1 MAQVRY
7 GQSIATETP
16 AGGVSGVLCKS
27 VHDGKVSFFLRVK
40 AVNGETQ
47 DYSLAHDDLSIT
59 IAEDELASFYRLEN
73 GQQILDHSASVLGL
87 ATLENGA
94 E

>member
-1 MAQVRY
+1 MTRVRY

-16 AGGVSGVLCKS
+16 AGGVSGVLCKT
-27 VHDGKVSFFLRVK
+27 VYDGKVSFFLRVK
-40 AVNGETQ
+40 VANGEIQ
-47 DYSLAHDDLSIT
+47 DYMLAHDDLSIT

-87 ATLENGA
+87 ATLENCT